1 MSYSYKCYSDTKDFM
16 KKFVNAEEGAI
27 IYGISKSRIIVIARE
42 AGAVYKVG
50 NSALINTELFE
61 KYLERF
67 REPAREL
74 PKHTWKSYGSRRN
87 SDFRDTQVDIKDNS
101 WSVEAGLRTC
111 QNNSSS
117 IRYGGKDISFI
128 RKNGHILRGGER
140 MQVKGLFLNYKK
152 NRRLMQYFFKIR
164 ELV

>member
-74 PKHTWKSYGSRRN
+74 PKHTWNKLKEIEY
-87 SDFRDTQVDIKDNS
+87 SDAKVHPFRKFRAPFS
-101 WSVEAGLRTC
+101 
-111 QNNSSS
+111 
-117 IRYGGKDISFI
+117 GKAEHTFP
-128 RKNGHILRGGER
+128 E
-140 MQVKGLFLNYKK
+140 
-152 NRRLMQYFFKIR
+152 
-164 ELV
+164 

>member
-16 KKFVNAEEGAI
+16 KKFVNAI

-74 PKHTWKSYGSRRN
+74 PEHTWNKLKEMTNTPKTGEN
-87 SDFRDTQVDIKDNS
+87 S
-101 WSVEAGLRTC
+101 
-111 QNNSSS
+111 
-117 IRYGGKDISFI
+117 
-128 RKNGHILRGGER
+128 
-140 MQVKGLFLNYKK
+140 
-152 NRRLMQYFFKIR
+152 
-164 ELV
+164 